1 MLSLQVGT
9 GRTGNHA
16 SFDDLTKRFGKRQLF
31 RWALPYEY
39 LLLEYLVGAPTVN
52 PAAPTLQIRYHC
64 AYAYRLV
71 FIMGKIVE

>member
-1 MLSLQVGT
+1 MVFTPPDSVEFASWHWQ
-9 GRTGNHA
+9 HA

-52 PAAPTLQIRYHC
+52 AAAPTLQIRYHC
-64 AYAYRLV
+64 AYA
-71 FIMGKIVE
+71 